1 MGQKNHEPLGAKHL
15 PGSHTRISFGKGP
28 NGGRFRGAHRLLLC
42 TWRTSCCE
50 FPPTLPLKTSHS
62 CPKIMGR
69 SYVFQVQKGEA
80 LRFWWRKI
88 FLFGK
93 CYNWSFF
100 DALTDALLKF
110 HRQTHVIDFTT
121 RSRSWLSTITLNTY
135 GSSMQGCLFQSFLAT
150 LSWS

>member
-1 MGQKNHEPLGAKHL
+1 MNHWVPSTYLAATRVFLLGKEQQREKSQ
-15 PGSHTRISFGKGP
+15 PGALKGEDFQELT
-28 NGGRFRGAHRLLLC
+28 G
-42 TWRTSCCE
+42 CE

-62 CPKIMGR
+62 CPKIIRR
-69 SYVFQVQKGEA
+69 SCVFQVQGGSTDV
-80 LRFWWRKI
+80 LWRKI

-100 DALTDALLKF
+100 DALTDALLTF